1 MGIRGAKV
9 GLGVAKSQDTPQVSD
24 SGGYAANGGEP
35 MAKQK
40 SAETPSHGR
49 QRAAQETL
57 PGMATTQLE
66 RKPPAPLAAARRRGR
81 IIAPEAQ
88 LHVAPTNGAGQPPH
102 AHQQPAA
109 TSAPPAS
116 PATPAKPAAPKRPRQ
131 SSSRRFGDLREA
143 LADGWEIV
151 QPIFARPLWS
161 AADDSQ
167 TAFNF
172 VLRRD
177 QATRLLTVPGSRTVE
192 RFITTHNLKV
202 DYRR

>member
-1 MGIRGAKV
+1 
-9 GLGVAKSQDTPQVSD
+9 
-24 SGGYAANGGEP
+24 

-40 SAETPSHGR
+40 SATTAQFGAETAARGR
-49 QRAAQETL
+49 ASAAQEAL
-57 PGMATTQLE
+57 PGMAVA
-66 RKPPAPLAAARRRGR
+66 APEQEPSMSLTAARRRGR
-81 IIAPEAQ
+81 GATPKAQ
-88 LHVAPTNGAGQPPH
+88 LHVAPTNGSSQPPR
-102 AHQQPAA
+102 ARQQP
-109 TSAPPAS
+109 TPTPPAA
-116 PATPAKPAAPKRPRQ
+116 PAPTPAAPKRPRQ

-177 QATRLLTVPGSRTVE
+177 QATRLLTVPSNRTVE
-192 RFITTHNLKV
+192 RFIAAHSLQV